1 MMAKENKGNKKKI
14 GSNNVL
20 NMAKRKGEQNFVTCL
35 GRC

>member
-1 MMAKENKGNKKKI
+1 MMTKENKGNKKI

-20 NMAKRKGEQNFVTCL
+20 NMAKRKGEQNFLTCL